1 MKRKVITCDV
11 CGKEIT
17 TTPRYK
23 FNEYSIAPFFR
34 EPVKYRRDMCEECFK
49 KFCGFVKIGDN
60 KNE

>member
-23 FNEYSIAPFFR
+23 FNEYSVAPFFR

-49 KFCGFVKIGDN
+49 KFCEFVKIGDR
-60 KNE
+60 K